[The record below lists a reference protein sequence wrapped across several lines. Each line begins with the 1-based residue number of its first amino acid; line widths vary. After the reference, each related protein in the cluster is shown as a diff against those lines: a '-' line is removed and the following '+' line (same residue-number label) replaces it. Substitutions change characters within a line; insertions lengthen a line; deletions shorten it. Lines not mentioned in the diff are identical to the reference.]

1 MTGRQ
6 YDLPGFPSKR
16 RSISTDHVSLHEENI
31 IIETSHLMEEL
42 DSDEDVN
49 SNSTKQISD
58 KPSSKNNIN
67 DNSRIEDFV
76 YDCWCQLKIST
87 EKIKKLYELIND
99 VIKLLVP
106 EHELLFVPKNGQD
119 IIRKYCSCHSETPL
133 HKNIYIC
140 DNCKE
145 LVSFNGGRNLLNKE
159 KTQCKNEECSESKSI
174 KVSVIPLIPRI
185 RYLMS
190 SKPLIQDISY
200 YKKEEIQYYLSI
212 PIEHL
217 PSTIPEYMLGQ
228 NYRKYMNKVI
238 NNGDIFLF
246 FDLTCDG
253 ICVFSNPI
261 SDTNQSSFPILL
273 KLLNY
278 NNTRLHDQRV
288 FWTYCIT
295 KESLSNT
302 VLALLMKE
310 LILLSSGI
318 EMDVFI
324 NERIEK
330 KRVVAVL
337 LNVYGDCMAITSVGS
352 FTGPSSTFPCR
363 YCEISW
369 NRKNEGFHEG
379 IKCAYK
385 SIKKYIHL
393 TEDKKKINEILYPS
407 VFVAI
412 NDSNISPTTPL
423 IDDLPVTTN
432 TIIDKFPN
440 ECIYYDAFEE
450 KEYSQRTQET
460 INMNRCNSSENGS
473 FLGIKHNP
481 GIFESLAYFDAST
494 SYLLDPMHLFNNICT
509 LILNLLFH
517 YNVADYTSKISK
529 NKALNPESILST
541 FCLKDENISIL
552 NSRILAINTLYN
564 DNEYEF
570 RYILNE
576 KKFWNMSSHT
586 RIFFTSCILPLITL
600 DFNSSDSPLVV
611 LIDPLATIIRQ
622 VYLYHGNTSKHL
634 LEVFRDQCNIFCFLC
649 ELLIPKELLNTQIHL
664 VQHLYYSIIN
674 SGSIFSGSTY
684 QSERFYSFLKRISFG
699 RKNFNESSIRRI
711 IEREVAD
718 MNTTTN
724 ISDDITDE
732 TQLEINKELYN
743 EEESIINDDISN
755 KELICESYNTIIVN
769 RNKISTVKG
778 IRGSERI
785 DLSDND
791 MKEII
796 NIILASNDES
806 LKEILFH
813 NVNKNDI
820 VPYDI
825 LTDSNICNIIINN
838 LRRIIMTFYSEVL
851 INDSVIFTCS
861 DIDEGIETTDNS
873 YIMYFTHDQGRE
885 RNVHLIKSL
894 CYIQIGSLVIIKQYE
909 YPEVRISNTGLFYI
923 INDSNEILSK
933 RKRDF
938 PKFISICNIEPD
950 NLIIAD
956 IHEYRQTKV
965 DDSYVPENE
974 KEGEE
979 GNNKRVVTSNTVITN
994 TVFMTRN
1001 KISI

>member
-200 YKKEEIQYYLSI
+200 YKKEEIQYYLSM

-302 VLALLMKE
+302 VLVLLMKE

-330 KRVVAVL
+330 RRVVAVL

-432 TIIDKFPN
+432 TIIDKLG
-440 ECIYYDAFEE
+440 
-450 KEYSQRTQET
+450 SR
-460 INMNRCNSSENGS
+460 RRSS
-473 FLGIKHNP
+473 
-481 GIFESLAYFDAST
+481 A
-494 SYLLDPMHLFNNICT
+494 
-509 LILNLLFH
+509 
-517 YNVADYTSKISK
+517 
-529 NKALNPESILST
+529 
-541 FCLKDENISIL
+541 
-552 NSRILAINTLYN
+552 
-564 DNEYEF
+564 
-570 RYILNE
+570 
-576 KKFWNMSSHT
+576 
-586 RIFFTSCILPLITL
+586 
-600 DFNSSDSPLVV
+600 
-611 LIDPLATIIRQ
+611 
-622 VYLYHGNTSKHL
+622 
-634 LEVFRDQCNIFCFLC
+634 
-649 ELLIPKELLNTQIHL
+649 
-664 VQHLYYSIIN
+664 
-674 SGSIFSGSTY
+674 
-684 QSERFYSFLKRISFG
+684 
-699 RKNFNESSIRRI
+699 
-711 IEREVAD
+711 
-718 MNTTTN
+718 
-724 ISDDITDE
+724 
-732 TQLEINKELYN
+732 
-743 EEESIINDDISN
+743 
-755 KELICESYNTIIVN
+755 
-769 RNKISTVKG
+769 
-778 IRGSERI
+778 
-785 DLSDND
+785 
-791 MKEII
+791 
-796 NIILASNDES
+796 
-806 LKEILFH
+806 
-813 NVNKNDI
+813 
-820 VPYDI
+820 
-825 LTDSNICNIIINN
+825 
-838 LRRIIMTFYSEVL
+838 
-851 INDSVIFTCS
+851 
-861 DIDEGIETTDNS
+861 
-873 YIMYFTHDQGRE
+873 
-885 RNVHLIKSL
+885 
-894 CYIQIGSLVIIKQYE
+894 
-909 YPEVRISNTGLFYI
+909 
-923 INDSNEILSK
+923 
-933 RKRDF
+933 
-938 PKFISICNIEPD
+938 
-950 NLIIAD
+950 
-956 IHEYRQTKV
+956 
-965 DDSYVPENE
+965 
-974 KEGEE
+974 
-979 GNNKRVVTSNTVITN
+979 
-994 TVFMTRN
+994 
-1001 KISI
+1001 